1 MREVSKQKANW
12 NSLSVI
18 ADNIAKLY
26 GDGLPFVYIFE
37 LLSDLDIG
45 DKYKKALF
53 KIKRKIKNGAS
64 LEDAFRSEGC
74 IFPDFFVEMVGVGEK
89 TGNIGEVL
97 NGLSLFYSKMAFIK
111 KFLIN
116 ALSYPLIICISSLG
130 VMIFLSIAII
140 PNFKEVYISLGKD
153 VPESFNFI
161 INLKTFIF
169 NNKGLSCVYFLLW
182 GVAGPYIIYKV
193 FLKEKFLKL
202 LCLIPIY
209 KRFMEYINI
218 MLLAVVVKSGVNL
231 IKGLEF
237 CSEIKLLGNNNMV
250 VREIKNKIISGN
262 GLSDSMAE
270 TKIFSKYTLAHIKL
284 GEESGSLDERLMQIE
299 KFLFN
304 NIQEDLN
311 KKIAMIQPLIIMFI
325 GVFVCIFIVVFILP
339 VFGELI

>member
-1 MREVSKQKANW
+1 MKEVSKRKANW

-37 LLSDLDIG
+37 LLADLDIG
-45 DKYKKALF
+45 DKYKRALF
-53 KIKRKIKNGAS
+53 KIKGRIKSGIS
-64 LEDAFRSEGC
+64 LEDAFKSQGEL
-74 IFPDFFVEMVGVGEK
+74 FPNFFVEMVGVGEK
-89 TGNIGEVL
+89 TGNISEVL
-97 NGLSLFYSKMAFIK
+97 NGLSMFYGKMAFIK

-116 ALSYPLIICISSLG
+116 ALSYPLIIFISSLA
-130 VMIFLSIAII
+130 VIIFLSIAII

-153 VPESFNFI
+153 VPKSFNFI
-161 INLKTFIF
+161 INLKTFIYH
-169 NNKGLSCVYFLLW
+169 NKALSCVYFFLW
-182 GVAGPYIIYKV
+182 GVVCPYIICKV
-193 FLKEKFLKL
+193 FLKEKFLKI

-209 KRFMEYINI
+209 KRFVEYINI
-218 MLLAVVVKSGVNL
+218 MLLAVVIKSGVNL

-237 CSEIKLLGNNNMV
+237 CSEIQLLGNNNTV
-250 VREIKNKIISGN
+250 VREIKNKVISGN
-262 GLSDSMAE
+262 GLSDSMAQ

-284 GEESGSLDERLMQIE
+284 GEERGSLDLRLIQIE

-311 KKIAMIQPLIIMFI
+311 KKISMIQPLIIVFI

>member
-1 MREVSKQKANW
+1 M
-12 NSLSVI
+12 
-18 ADNIAKLY
+18 
-26 GDGLPFVYIFE
+26 
-37 LLSDLDIG
+37 
-45 DKYKKALF
+45 
-53 KIKRKIKNGAS
+53 
-64 LEDAFRSEGC
+64 
-74 IFPDFFVEMVGVGEK
+74 
-89 TGNIGEVL
+89 
-97 NGLSLFYSKMAFIK
+97 
-111 KFLIN
+111 
-116 ALSYPLIICISSLG
+116 
-130 VMIFLSIAII
+130 
-140 PNFKEVYISLGKD
+140 
-153 VPESFNFI
+153 PESFNFI

-270 TKIFSKYTLAHIKL
+270 TKIFSKYTLAIHYHL
-284 GEESGSLDERLMQIE
+284 PF
-299 KFLFN
+299 FL
-304 NIQEDLN
+304 
-311 KKIAMIQPLIIMFI
+311 
-325 GVFVCIFIVVFILP
+325 
-339 VFGELI
+339 